1 MKTTLDI
8 HDGLM
13 ARAKTLAKRTHRPL
27 RAVVEEGLQLA
38 LAQEETGTIY
48 QLPDCRVG
56 KAGNPDPLQMFS
68 WQDLRDEIY
77 FGSTST

>member
-8 HDGLM
+8 HDELM
-13 ARAKTLAKRTHRPL
+13 LRAKTLAKHTHRSL
-27 RAVVEEGLQLA
+27 RAVVEEGLQLV
-38 LAQEETGTIY
+38 LSREEMNTTY

-56 KAGNPDPLQMFS
+56 EAGNPDPLQMFS

-77 FGSTST
+77 RGSTSP